1 LLAFLA
7 QWAFRLAKFSTKW
20 FYLATLKKEM
30 LLKKKRDGFIW
41 HRHQSVNEKEKR
53 NPPFPSWYR

>member
-30 LLKKKRDGFIW
+30 LLKKKEMVLSGIAIS
-41 HRHQSVNEKEKR
+41 Q
-53 NPPFPSWYR
+53 

>member
-20 FYLATLKKEM
+20 FYLATLKKRDVA
-30 LLKKKRDGFIW
+30 KKKRWFYLASP
-41 HRHQSVNEKEKR
+41 SVSE
-53 NPPFPSWYR
+53 